1 MRKLL
6 LVVLFMLVACGR
18 PRVTVSAPPP
28 VDPNCPYMTNHADDN
43 DNPPSCTALQAAFM
57 RAVEH
62 YATVDVMARTIK
74 WTVANMWRPANIKHE
89 PGHAPRMKGAD
100 GVYIQA
106 SFDKPANVW
115 YAHEGA
121 VYCEALHMI
130 AYILGDAGWEMT
142 GHEGPNDK
150 LNFPCWKVVETEW
163 LLAHP
168 KPRQKNY

>member
-1 MRKLL
+1 MKKLL
-6 LVVLFMLVACGR
+6 LVVLLLTACGR
-18 PRVTVSAPPP
+18 RVTVNTPPQMD
-28 VDPNCPYMTNHADDN
+28 DPNCPYMTTHADN
-43 DNPPSCTALQAAFM
+43 DAAPPSCVALQTAFT

-74 WTVANMWRPANIKHE
+74 WTVANMWRPAEIKYE
-89 PGHAPRMKGAD
+89 PGHAPRMKSAD

-121 VYCEALHMI
+121 IYCEALHMI
-130 AYILGDAGWEMT
+130 AYMLNDAGWEMT
-142 GHEGPNDK
+142 GHEGPNDR

-168 KPRQKNY
+168 KPQSKNY